1 MSIENGQPLEGGNA
15 TAGVVRVGDTVR
27 KPWGP
32 TTPAVHELMRT
43 VAAAGIDVPA
53 VRGRDQ
59 QGRQVLEFVPGTS
72 ALDAPPLRLDELRR
86 VGRMIRS
93 IHDASAGFAPS
104 APAPWDALLPV
115 PEGTPDLICHGDLT
129 PWNLILGERWVFID
143 WDGAAP
149 STRLWDLAYS
159 AQAFTLN
166 DVAEEPAAAARRL
179 AALIEGYGADA
190 DLRARLP
197 RTMAARA
204 EAMWTMLRDAD
215 REGRE
220 PWGAMFTSGHGEHWR
235 DVADHVRR
243 HEPAW
248 VRALS
253 DLGSA
258 G

>member
-53 VRGRDQ
+53 VHGRDE

-115 PEGTPDLICHGDLT
+115 PEGSPDLICHGDLT
-129 PWNLILGERWVFID
+129 PWNLILGER
-143 WDGAAP
+143 
-149 STRLWDLAYS
+149 
-159 AQAFTLN
+159 
-166 DVAEEPAAAARRL
+166 
-179 AALIEGYGADA
+179 
-190 DLRARLP
+190 
-197 RTMAARA
+197 
-204 EAMWTMLRDAD
+204 
-215 REGRE
+215 
-220 PWGAMFTSGHGEHWR
+220 
-235 DVADHVRR
+235 
-243 HEPAW
+243 
-248 VRALS
+248 
-253 DLGSA
+253 
-258 G
+258 